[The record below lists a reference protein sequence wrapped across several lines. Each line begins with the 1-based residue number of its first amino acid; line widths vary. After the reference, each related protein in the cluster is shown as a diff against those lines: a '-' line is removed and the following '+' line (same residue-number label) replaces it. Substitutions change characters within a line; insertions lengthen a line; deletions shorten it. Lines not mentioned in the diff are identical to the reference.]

1 MTNDQKEK
9 CQYIIHSA
17 AAGAAAIGFI
27 PIPGA
32 DIGPISAIQV
42 TMIIGLARVFN
53 VSITKN
59 LAIESSKTF
68 LVGQTG
74 KLLAAQFAKLI
85 PVIGGGVNATVAAGL
100 TETLVWE
107 TAESFAAQVATVNE

>member
-1 MTNDQKEK
+1 MTDDQKEK

-32 DIGPISAIQV
+32 DIAPISAIQV
-42 TMIIGLARVFN
+42 TMLISLARVFN

-59 LAIESSKTF
+59 LAEESAKTF

-74 KLLAAQFAKLI
+74 KVLAGQFAKLI
-85 PVIGGGVNATVAAGL
+85 PIIGNGVNATVAAGL
-100 TETLVWE
+100 TEALGWE
-107 TAESFAAQVATVNE
+107 SAEAFDKQSAKA